1 VNAAERDWAPLSIEG
16 RGERGLGVDAGG
28 GSGAFGENRRNKSPG
43 GRAALEQHGELAV
56 YGDKQCEKSAS
67 WQEKGI
73 LG

>member
-1 VNAAERDWAPLSIEG
+1 VREVWGWTPGEVRERL
-16 RGERGLGVDAGG
+16 
-28 GSGAFGENRRNKSPG
+28 GENRRNKSPG
-43 GRAALEQHGELAV
+43 ERAALEQHGELAV